1 MNLDLFKIGF
11 IPISLFDIID
21 ILLVAWVF
29 YTLYRYFQNTRAGQ
43 MLVGIVIILG
53 VSLVARLLNMSALS
67 WLMRQLQTVMVVA
80 FVILFQPELRRLLIY
95 IGQTPVIRGIFRV
108 SGSRAIDAV
117 AEPAL
122 ALVKAK
128 WGGLIVMQRDSGL
141 RSYKERGTAVRA
153 EVSADLLISIFNP
166 TSPLHDGAV
175 IIQNDIIEAAQCI
188 LPLSESETLGPSI
201 GTRHR
206 AALGLTEESD
216 ALVVVVSE
224 EKGQISL
231 AIDGQLRRNL
241 DEADLRGLLNKY
253 VFVGSGE

>member
-1 MNLDLFKIGF
+1 MKLELFRIGF
-11 IPISLFDIID
+11 IPISLFDIVD
-21 ILLVAWVF
+21 ILLVSWIF

-43 MLVGIVIILG
+43 MLVGIVIILV
-53 VSLVARLLNMSALS
+53 VSLIARLLNMSALS

-95 IGQTPVIRGIFRV
+95 IGQTPVIRGLFRV
-108 SGSRAIDAV
+108 TGNRTIDAV
-117 AEPAL
+117 VGAAFSL
-122 ALVKAK
+122 SSHK

-141 RSYKERGTAVRA
+141 RSYKERGTALRA
-153 EVSADLLISIFNP
+153 EVSQELLVSIFNP
-166 TSPLHDGAV
+166 SAPLHDGAV
-175 IIQNDIIEAAQCI
+175 IIQNDVIEAAQCI
-188 LPLSESETLGPSI
+188 LPLSESETLDPDM

-231 AIDGQLRRNL
+231 AIDGHLHIDL
-241 DEADLRGLLNKY
+241 DEADLRGLLNKF

>member
-1 MNLDLFKIGF
+1 
-11 IPISLFDIID
+11 
-21 ILLVAWVF
+21 
-29 YTLYRYFQNTRAGQ
+29 

-108 SGSRAIDAV
+108 SGSRSIDAV
-117 AEPAL
+117 AEAAL
-122 ALVKAK
+122 ALAKAK

-153 EVSADLLISIFNP
+153 EVSSELLVSIFNP

-188 LPLSESETLGPSI
+188 LPLSESETLGPNI

-231 AIDGQLRRNL
+231 AIDGQLHVSL
-241 DEADLRGLLNKY
+241 DEADLRGLLNKF

>member
-1 MNLDLFKIGF
+1 MKLELFKLGF
-11 IPISLFDIID
+11 IPISLFDVID
-21 ILLVAWVF
+21 ILLVSWIF

-43 MLVGIVIILG
+43 MLVGIVVILG
-53 VSLVARLLNMSALS
+53 ISLVARLLNMSALS

-95 IGQTPVIRGIFRV
+95 IGQTPLIGGIFRV
-108 SGSRAIDAV
+108 TGNRTIDAV
-117 AEPAL
+117 VGAAIEL
-122 ALVKAK
+122 TRTK
-128 WGGLIVMQRDSGL
+128 WGGLIVLQRDAGL
-141 RSYKERGTAVRA
+141 RPYKERGTALRA
-153 EVSADLLISIFNP
+153 EVSAELLISIFNP

-175 IIQNDIIEAAQCI
+175 IIQNDVIDAAQCI
-188 LPLSESETLGPSI
+188 LPLSESETLAPDM

-216 ALVVVVSE
+216 ALVVVISE

-241 DEADLRGLLNKY
+241 DEADLRGFLNRY
-253 VFVGSGE
+253 LFVGSGE